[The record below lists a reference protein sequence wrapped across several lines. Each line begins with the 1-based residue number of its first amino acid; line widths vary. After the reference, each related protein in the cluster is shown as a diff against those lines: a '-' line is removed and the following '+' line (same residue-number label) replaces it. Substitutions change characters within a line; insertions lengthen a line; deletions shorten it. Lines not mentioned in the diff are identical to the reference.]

1 MELAWHALV
10 ADELPLVRR
19 GVAGVLETL
28 GVELAGEAHSGRE
41 AVELAGY
48 LLPDLVVLGTLA
60 DGPVGPTLVR
70 LRAIHPKVATIVLL
84 AHAAD
89 REVANLAA
97 EGAGGLALRTGS
109 PAELADVVVRVH
121 KGESVIVPALLGGLV
136 GGVAPSPTDARSPA
150 SPSSRPLPGSS
161 SGPRSGSVG
170 GPALVAPLSARELEM
185 LGFLAQGRTNREI
198 AATLSLSLA
207 TVKSHLVHLYA
218 KLEVGNR
225 NEALGRAVA
234 LGLLR

>member
-1 MELAWHALV
+1 MELGWHALV
-10 ADELPLVRR
+10 VDELALVRR
-19 GVAGVLETL
+19 GIAGVLEPL
-28 GVELAGEAHSGRE
+28 GVDLCGEAHSGRE
-41 AVELAGY
+41 AIELAGY

-60 DGPVGPTLVR
+60 DATPGPTLAR
-70 LRAIHPKVATIVLL
+70 LRAAHPHVVTIALL
-84 AHAAD
+84 PHAAD
-89 REVANLAA
+89 GEVANLLAQ
-97 EGAGGLALRTGS
+97 GAHGLALRGG
-109 PAELADVVVRVH
+109 PLADLADVVVRVA
-121 KGESVIVPALLGGLV
+121 KGETVIVPALLGGLV
-136 GGVAPSPTDARSPA
+136 GGVAPAATDSNPSESRSVPEAVA
-150 SPSSRPLPGSS
+150 S
-161 SGPRSGSVG
+161 
-170 GPALVAPLSARELEM
+170 LVASLSARELEM